1 VHLERSFA
9 KVSLLVLIRYGTVG
23 FADQQETGRGES
35 ACRGAAVVEVL
46 SMGVGDVVRVRF
58 REGVV
63 GESRRGVHVA
73 EWVAGEVFRTWCGLG
88 IREQDGEILGTL
100 AGMPCMTCV
109 RVLSLRAR
117 VSGERVE
124 LASEVVGK

>member
-1 VHLERSFA
+1 MP
-9 KVSLLVLIRYGTVG
+9 I
-23 FADQQETGRGES
+23 
-35 ACRGAAVVEVL
+35 
-46 SMGVGDVVRVRF
+46 GDVVRVRF

-124 LASEVVGK
+124 LAAEVVGE